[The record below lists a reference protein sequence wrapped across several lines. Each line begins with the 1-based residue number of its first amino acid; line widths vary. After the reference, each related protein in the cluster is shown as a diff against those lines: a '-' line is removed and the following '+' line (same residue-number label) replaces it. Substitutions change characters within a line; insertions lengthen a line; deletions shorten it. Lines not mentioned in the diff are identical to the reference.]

1 MTDTPKPEAHTR
13 PDLTIPIEEPDPVL
27 IIVMGPASCG
37 KSTVGSEL
45 AESLSIP
52 FIDGDSLHP
61 ASNIEKMSNGIPLN
75 DDDRL
80 PWLALIRST
89 AERKCK
95 EEYENCKGK
104 FKSFEQGGIGRSG
117 IVIACSAL
125 RKWYRDI
132 LRGEIEAN
140 PPPQHDLPPSHSV
153 ANPEHGVHYP
163 ATTALKTYFVYCNGT
178 PELLAQR
185 IAARKNHFMGKQMLD
200 SQLATL
206 ENPIG
211 EKGVISVD
219 ISKSPKEVAEQATQ
233 GIRKILGHP
242 EI

>member
-1 MTDTPKPEAHTR
+1 MADTKPQAEDR
-13 PDLTIPIEEPDPVL
+13 PDLTIPVAEPEPVL

-37 KSTVGSEL
+37 KSTVGSDL
-45 AESLSIP
+45 ATSLNLP

-61 ASNIEKMSNGIPLN
+61 ASNIAKMSSGIPLT

-95 EEYENCKGK
+95 EEYERCGGK
-104 FKSFEQGGIGRSG
+104 FKTFEQGGIGRAG

-132 LRGEIEAN
+132 LRGEVEAN
-140 PPPQHDLPPSHSV
+140 PPPEHDLPPSHSI
-153 ANPEHGVHYP
+153 ANTEHKVSHP
-163 ATTALKTYFVYCNGT
+163 ATTALQTYFVYCDGT
-178 PELLAQR
+178 PELLASR
-185 IAARKNHFMGKQMLD
+185 IAARKGHFMGKQMLE

-206 ENPIG
+206 ENPKG
-211 EKGVISVD
+211 EKGVIAVD
-219 ISKSPKEVAEQATQ
+219 ISKAPKEVGEQATQ

-242 EI
+242 